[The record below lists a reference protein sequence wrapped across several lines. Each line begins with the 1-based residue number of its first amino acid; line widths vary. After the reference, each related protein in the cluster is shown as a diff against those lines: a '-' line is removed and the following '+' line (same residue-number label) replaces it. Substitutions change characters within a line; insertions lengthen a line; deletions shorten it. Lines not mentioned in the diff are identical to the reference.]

1 MPQIIDVPEDI
12 LPEGH
17 PDPMLMGMDDLA
29 NSATDLA
36 GQGNPVASGFLLG
49 ILHARTAIK
58 AAGIHIS

>member
-1 MPQIIDVPEDI
+1 
-12 LPEGH
+12 
-17 PDPMLMGMDDLA
+17 MGMDDLA